1 MLLLRVRVHGE
12 GGLLN
17 NLLDHALLNI
27 IVQVVVLIFL
37 ADIFIQVIIIEVVL
51 FIFISGRRLRLLMRP
66 VFDPERGL
74 NAHDLSVLLIYL
86 LHLILFKLLGVGLL
100 DLLIV
105 A

>member
-1 MLLLRVRVHGE
+1 MLLLGVRVHGE

-27 IVQVVVLIFL
+27 IVQVVLLIL
-37 ADIFIQVIIIEVVL
+37 LSYIFIQVIIIEVVL
-51 FIFISGRRLRLLMRP
+51 FIFISGRRLWLLMRP

-74 NAHDLSVLLIYL
+74 NPHDLSVFLIYL
-86 LHLILFKLLGVGLL
+86 LHLILFKLLGVCLL
-100 DLLIV
+100 DLLLV